1 MSSARF
7 LRNFTEDSLLCG
19 WVSDNFPVYTAS
31 EQHTEGEKVKNRKK
45 EKEKL
50 SFAAT
55 MKNSWF
61 AMKLAAEICPSIIV
75 HTFIMWLIG
84 QSEWV
89 FFDGVFMKVI
99 VNALSEGREFKSI
112 LSFILICGAVFC
124 VLAIYTGYVDN
135 VVFPLK
141 TNRLYGG
148 IYRKLYAKAKNVE
161 LSCYEDPDF
170 YNRYTM
176 AMDGADEKITAII
189 RGMIGA
195 VIGAAA
201 SVSVFY
207 MMYEIDHYAMLF
219 IISPLIGNF
228 IFGNLKN
235 KYDYKR
241 YMEQAP
247 NEKVLNY
254 VSRMMYLPD
263 GAKEIRLS
271 NVFSLMRKQYGEAT
285 VNNVKVAD
293 KYAFRNAHMNF
304 WRITFTFTV
313 IFEGVMLYAIY
324 RNRVTGSISLADLT
338 IMTSLMVA
346 MTWILIRVFE
356 NVMEVLKNGMF
367 INNLKGFLEYE
378 EKIPEDFDGEI
389 PDPEFKS
396 LEFKNVSFSYKD
408 KEIIHSLSFRINK
421 GETAA
426 LVGHNGAGKTTIIKL
441 MLRLYDPDS
450 GEILYNGK
458 NIKTYNLKA
467 YRDIFATTFQDFRL
481 FGMTV
486 GENVLMGRHYENE
499 EELVREALKKA
510 DVLERIEKLDHG
522 IDSVMTKEFDENG
535 CVLSGGESQKVA
547 VARTFIK
554 DAPMKIFDEPSSALD
569 PIAEYELF
577 NSIIGEGHDHT
588 MLFIS
593 HRLSSVKNCDK
604 VFMLEKGTL
613 IEEGTHKELMEQ
625 NRSYAAM
632 YKKQAMNYLALEN
645 EEEVIA

>member
-1 MSSARF
+1 
-7 LRNFTEDSLLCG
+7 
-19 WVSDNFPVYTAS
+19 
-31 EQHTEGEKVKNRKK
+31 
-45 EKEKL
+45 
-50 SFAAT
+50 
-55 MKNSWF
+55 
-61 AMKLAAEICPSIIV
+61 MKLAAGICPGFIV

-99 VNALSEGREFKSI
+99 VNALSEGREFGSI
-112 LSFILICGAVFC
+112 LRFILICGAVFC
-124 VLAIYTGYVDN
+124 VLSVYTGYVDN
-135 VVFPLK
+135 VVYPLK

-148 IYRKLYAKAKNVE
+148 IYKKLYAKAKNVE

-176 AMDGADEKITAII
+176 AMDGAEVKIAAVI

-195 VIGAAA
+195 VIGAVA

-207 MMYEIDHYAMLF
+207 MMYEIDHFAMLF

-228 IFGNLKN
+228 LFGNLKN
-235 KYDYKR
+235 KYDYMR
-241 YMEQAP
+241 YTEQAP

-271 NVFSLMRKQYGEAT
+271 NVFALLRKQYGEAT

-313 IFEGVMLYAIY
+313 IFEGVLLYAIY
-324 RNRVTGSISLADLT
+324 RNRVSGSISLAELT

-389 PDPEFKS
+389 PDADFES
-396 LEFKNVSFSYKD
+396 LEFRNVSFSYKD
-408 KEIIHSLSFRINK
+408 KEIIHDLSFKVDK
-421 GETAA
+421 GEIAA

-450 GEILYNGK
+450 GMILYNGK
-458 NIKTYNLKA
+458 DIKTYNLKA
-467 YRDIFATTFQDFRL
+467 YREIFATTFQDFKL

-486 GENVLMGRHYENE
+486 RENVLMGRHYENE
-499 EELVREALKKA
+499 DELVKEALKKA
-510 DVLERIEKLDHG
+510 DVLERIEELDKG
-522 IDSVMTKEFDENG
+522 IDSVMTKEFDEDG

-577 NSIIGEGHDHT
+577 NSIIGEGQDHT

-604 VFMLEKGTL
+604 VFMLENGTL
-613 IEEGTHKELMEQ
+613 IEEGTHRELMDK
-625 NRSYAAM
+625 NGSYAAM
-632 YKKQAMNYLALEN
+632 YKKQAMNYLAIEN
-645 EEEVIA
+645 EEEVVA

>member
-1 MSSARF
+1 MKENS
-7 LRNFTEDSLLCG
+7 
-19 WVSDNFPVYTAS
+19 
-31 EQHTEGEKVKNRKK
+31 KK
-45 EKEKL
+45 KKEKL
-50 SFAAT
+50 SFAAS

-61 AMKLAAEICPSIIV
+61 AMKLVATICPSFIV
-75 HTFIMWLIG
+75 HTVIMWLIG

-99 VNALSEGREFKSI
+99 VNDLSEGREFKSI
-112 LSFILICGAVFC
+112 LSFILICGAIFC
-124 VLAIYTGYVDN
+124 ILAIYTGYVDN

-148 IYRKLYAKAKNVE
+148 IYKKLYAKAKNVE

-176 AMDGADEKITAII
+176 AIDGAEQKITAVI
-189 RGMIGA
+189 RGLIGA
-195 VIGAAA
+195 IIGAAA
-201 SVSVFY
+201 SISVFY

-228 IFGNLKN
+228 VFGNLKN

-241 YMEQAP
+241 YKEQAP

-271 NVFSLMRKQYGEAT
+271 NVFSLMRKQYREAT

-293 KYAFRNAHMNF
+293 KYAFKNANMNF

-313 IFEGVMLYAIY
+313 IFEGVLLYAIY

-338 IMTSLMVA
+338 IMASLMVA

-356 NVMEVLKNGMF
+356 NVMEVLKNGMYL
-367 INNLKGFLEYE
+367 NNLKGFLEYE
-378 EKIPEDFDGEI
+378 EKIPEDYDGEM
-389 PDPEFKS
+389 PDTDFMS

-408 KEIIHSLSFRINK
+408 TEIIHNLSFKVNK
-421 GETAA
+421 GEIAA

-441 MLRLYDPDS
+441 MLRLYDPVS

-458 NIKTYNLKA
+458 DIKTYNLKA

-486 GENVLMGRHYENE
+486 KENVLMGRHYENE
-499 EELVREALKKA
+499 DELVREALKKA
-510 DVLERIEKLDHG
+510 DVLDRIEELDKG

-577 NSIIGEGHDHT
+577 NSIIGEGQDHT

-625 NRSYAAM
+625 NGSYAAM
-632 YKKQAMNYLALEN
+632 YKKQAMNYLAIEN

>member
-1 MSSARF
+1 MPLKRW
-7 LRNFTEDSLLCG
+7 EDSLVTPWYIC
-19 WVSDNFPVYTAS
+19 VYKGA
-31 EQHTEGEKVKNRKK
+31 KVKENGKK
-45 EKEKL
+45 KKEKL

-61 AMKLAAEICPSIIV
+61 ALKLAAEICPSFIA

-99 VNALSEGREFKSI
+99 VNALSEGREFSSI
-112 LSFILICGAVFC
+112 LRFILICGAIFC
-124 VLAIYTGYVDN
+124 VLAVYTMYVDN
-135 VVFPLK
+135 VVYPLK

-148 IYRKLYAKAKNVE
+148 IYKKLYAKAKNVE

-176 AMDGADEKITAII
+176 AMDGAEQKIASVI

-195 VIGAAA
+195 IIGAAA

-228 IFGNLKN
+228 LFGNLKN
-235 KYDYKR
+235 KYEYQRYK
-241 YMEQAP
+241 EQAP

-285 VNNVKVAD
+285 VKNVKVAD
-293 KYAFRNAHMNF
+293 KYAFRNANMNF

-313 IFEGVMLYAIY
+313 IFEGVLLYAIY
-324 RNRVTGSISLADLT
+324 RNRVTGSISLAELT

-378 EKIPEDFDGEI
+378 EKIPEDYDGEM
-389 PDPEFKS
+389 PDREFKS
-396 LEFKNVSFSYKD
+396 LEFRDVSFSYKD
-408 KEIIHSLSFRINK
+408 KEIIHKLSFRIDK

-441 MLRLYDPDS
+441 LLRLYDPDS
-450 GEILYNGK
+450 GVILYNGK
-458 NIKTYNLKA
+458 DIKTYNLKA
-467 YRDIFATTFQDFRL
+467 YRDIFATTFQDFKL

-486 GENVLMGRHYENE
+486 KENVLMGRDYENE
-499 EELVREALKKA
+499 EASVKEALKKA
-510 DVLERIEKLDHG
+510 DVLKRIEELDKG
-522 IDSVMTKEFDENG
+522 IDSVMTKEFDEEG
-535 CVLSGGESQKVA
+535 CVLSGGESQKLA

-577 NSIIGEGHDHT
+577 NSIIGEGKDHT

-604 VFMLEKGTL
+604 VFMLEKGAL
-613 IEEGTHKELMEQ
+613 IEEGTHKELMGK
-625 NRSYAAM
+625 NGSYAAM
-632 YKKQAMNYLALEN
+632 YKKQAMNYLAIEN

>member
-1 MSSARF
+1 MLHCR
-7 LRNFTEDSLLCG
+7 
-19 WVSDNFPVYTAS
+19 SDNGRS
-31 EQHTEGEKVKNRKK
+31 RKLK
-45 EKEKL
+45 DKKKKEKL

-61 AMKLAAEICPSIIV
+61 AMKLAAGICPGFIV

-99 VNALSEGREFKSI
+99 VNALSEGREFGSI
-112 LSFILICGAVFC
+112 LRFILICGAVFC
-124 VLAIYTGYVDN
+124 VLSVYTGYVDN
-135 VVFPLK
+135 VVYPLK

-148 IYRKLYAKAKNVE
+148 IYKKLYAKAKNVE

-176 AMDGADEKITAII
+176 AMDGAEVKIAAVI

-195 VIGAAA
+195 VIGAVA

-207 MMYEIDHYAMLF
+207 MMYEIDHFAMLF

-228 IFGNLKN
+228 LFGNLKN
-235 KYDYKR
+235 KYDYMR
-241 YMEQAP
+241 YTEQAP

-271 NVFSLMRKQYGEAT
+271 NVFALLRKQYGEAT

-313 IFEGVMLYAIY
+313 IFEGVLLYAIY
-324 RNRVTGSISLADLT
+324 RNRVSGSISLAELT

-389 PDPEFKS
+389 PDADFES
-396 LEFKNVSFSYKD
+396 LEFRNVSFSYKD
-408 KEIIHSLSFRINK
+408 KEIIHDLSFKVDK
-421 GETAA
+421 GEIAA

-450 GEILYNGK
+450 GMILYNGK
-458 NIKTYNLKA
+458 DIKTYNLKA
-467 YRDIFATTFQDFRL
+467 YRDIFATTFQDFKL

-486 GENVLMGRHYENE
+486 RENVLMGRHYENE
-499 EELVREALKKA
+499 DELVKEALKKA
-510 DVLERIEKLDHG
+510 DVLERIEELDKG
-522 IDSVMTKEFDENG
+522 IDSVMTKEFDEDG

-577 NSIIGEGHDHT
+577 NSIIGEGQDHT

-604 VFMLEKGTL
+604 VFMLENGTL
-613 IEEGTHKELMEQ
+613 IEEGTHRELMDK
-625 NRSYAAM
+625 NGSYAAM
-632 YKKQAMNYLALEN
+632 YKKQAMNYLAIEN
-645 EEEVIA
+645 EEEVVA

>member
-1 MSSARF
+1 MKE
-7 LRNFTEDSLLCG
+7 N
-19 WVSDNFPVYTAS
+19 
-31 EQHTEGEKVKNRKK
+31 EKKK
-45 EKEKL
+45 KEKL

-61 AMKLAAEICPSIIV
+61 ALKLAAEICPSFIA

-89 FFDGVFMKVI
+89 FFDGIFMKVI
-99 VNALSEGREFKSI
+99 VNALSEGREFSSI
-112 LSFILICGAVFC
+112 LRFILICGAIFC
-124 VLAIYTGYVDN
+124 VLAVYTMYVDN
-135 VVFPLK
+135 VVYPLK

-148 IYRKLYAKAKNVE
+148 IYKKLYAKAKNVE

-176 AMDGADEKITAII
+176 AMDGAEQKIASVI

-195 VIGAAA
+195 IIGAAA

-228 IFGNLKN
+228 LFGNLKN
-235 KYDYKR
+235 KYEYQRYK
-241 YMEQAP
+241 EQAP

-285 VNNVKVAD
+285 VKNVKVAD
-293 KYAFRNAHMNF
+293 KYAFRNANMNF

-313 IFEGVMLYAIY
+313 IFEGVLLYAIY
-324 RNRVTGSISLADLT
+324 RNRVTGSISLAELT

-378 EKIPEDFDGEI
+378 EKIPEDYDGEM
-389 PDPEFKS
+389 PDREFKS
-396 LEFKNVSFSYKD
+396 LEFRDVSFSYKD
-408 KEIIHSLSFRINK
+408 KEIIHKLSFRIDK

-450 GEILYNGK
+450 GVILYNGK
-458 NIKTYNLKA
+458 DIKTYNLKA
-467 YRDIFATTFQDFRL
+467 YRDIFATTFQDFKL

-486 GENVLMGRHYENE
+486 KENVLMGRDYENE
-499 EELVREALKKA
+499 EASVKEALKKA
-510 DVLERIEKLDHG
+510 DVLKRIEELDKG
-522 IDSVMTKEFDENG
+522 IDSVMTKEFDEDG
-535 CVLSGGESQKVA
+535 CVLSGGESQKLA

-577 NSIIGEGHDHT
+577 NSIIGEGKDHT

-604 VFMLEKGTL
+604 VFMLEKGAL
-613 IEEGTHKELMEQ
+613 IEEGTHKELMGK
-625 NRSYAAM
+625 NGSYAAM
-632 YKKQAMNYLALEN
+632 YKKQAMNYLAIEN

>member
-1 MSSARF
+1 M
-7 LRNFTEDSLLCG
+7 
-19 WVSDNFPVYTAS
+19 
-31 EQHTEGEKVKNRKK
+31 KK
-45 EKEKL
+45 HDKKKKEKL

-61 AMKLAAEICPSIIV
+61 AMKLTASICPSFIV
-75 HTFIMWLIG
+75 HTFILWLIG

-99 VNALSEGREFKSI
+99 VNALSEGRDFKSI
-112 LSFILICGAVFC
+112 LSFILICAAIFC
-124 VLAIYTGYVDN
+124 LLAIYTGYVDN

-148 IYRKLYAKAKNVE
+148 IYKKLYAKAKNVE

-176 AMDGADEKITAII
+176 AMDGAEQKITAVI

-195 VIGAAA
+195 VIGTAA

-207 MMYEIDHYAMLF
+207 MMYEIDHFAMLF

-228 IFGNLKN
+228 LFGNLKN
-235 KYDYKR
+235 KYDYMR
-241 YMEQAP
+241 YQDSVP
-247 NEKVLNY
+247 NDKVLNY

-271 NVFSLMRKQYGEAT
+271 NVFSLLKKQYGQAT
-285 VNNVKVAD
+285 ENNVKVAN

-313 IFEGVMLYAIY
+313 IFEGVLLYAIY
-324 RNRVTGSISLADLT
+324 RNRVTGSITLAELT

-356 NVMEVLKNGMF
+356 NIMEVLKNGMF
-367 INNLKGFLEYE
+367 INNLKSFLEYQE
-378 EKIPEDFDGEI
+378 RIPEDFDGEM
-389 PDPEFKS
+389 PAADFES

-408 KEIIHSLSFRINK
+408 KEIIHDLSFKITR
-421 GETAA
+421 GQTAA

-450 GEILYNGK
+450 GTILYNGK
-458 NIKTYNLKA
+458 DIKLYNLKA
-467 YRDIFATTFQDFRL
+467 YRDIFATTFQDFKL

-486 GENVLMGRHYENE
+486 KENILMGRHYENE
-499 EELVREALKKA
+499 DQLVKEALKKA
-510 DVLERIEKLDHG
+510 GVLERIEQLDKG
-522 IDSVMTKEFDENG
+522 IDSVMTKEFDEGG

-554 DAPMKIFDEPSSALD
+554 NSPMKIFDEPSSALD

-577 NSIIGEGHDHT
+577 NSIIGEGKDHT

-604 VFMLEKGTL
+604 VFMLEQGRL
-613 IEEGTHKELMEQ
+613 IEEGTHKELMEK
-625 NRSYAAM
+625 NGSYAAM
-632 YKKQAMNYLALEN
+632 YKKQAMNYLAIEN

>member
-1 MSSARF
+1 M
-7 LRNFTEDSLLCG
+7 
-19 WVSDNFPVYTAS
+19 
-31 EQHTEGEKVKNRKK
+31 KK
-45 EKEKL
+45 KSKKEKL
-50 SFAAT
+50 SFGTT
-55 MKNSWF
+55 MKNLWF
-61 AMKLAAEICPSIIV
+61 AMKLAAYICPGIIV
-75 HTFIMWLIG
+75 HSFIMWLTG

-89 FFDGVFMKVI
+89 FFDAVFMKVI

-124 VLAIYTGYVDN
+124 ILAIYTGYVDN

-148 IYRKLYAKAKNVE
+148 IYKKLYAKAKNVE
-161 LSCYEDPDF
+161 LACYEDPDF

-176 AMDGADEKITAII
+176 AIDGAEEKIVSII
-189 RGMIGA
+189 SGSIGA

-201 SVSVFY
+201 SASVFY

-271 NVFSLMRKQYGEAT
+271 NVFSLLRKQYGEAT
-285 VNNVKVAD
+285 VNNVKVAG

-313 IFEGVMLYAIY
+313 IFEGVLLYAIY
-324 RNRVTGSISLADLT
+324 RNRVTGSISLAELT
-338 IMTSLMVA
+338 IMTSMMVA

-367 INNLKGFLEYE
+367 LNNLRGFLEYE
-378 EKIPEDFDGEI
+378 EKIPEDYDGEM

-408 KEIIHSLSFRINK
+408 TEIIHNLSFKINK
-421 GETAA
+421 GEIAA

-450 GEILYNGK
+450 GTVLYNGK
-458 NIKTYNLKA
+458 DIKTYNLKA
-467 YRDIFATTFQDFRL
+467 YREIFATTFQDFRL

-486 GENVLMGRHYENE
+486 RENVLMGRHYENE

-510 DVLERIEKLDHG
+510 DVLERVEKLENG

-577 NSIIGEGHDHT
+577 NSIINEGQDHT

-604 VFMLEKGTL
+604 VFMLENGTL

-632 YKKQAMNYLALEN
+632 YKKQAMNYLAIEN
-645 EEEVIA
+645 EAEVIA

>member
-1 MSSARF
+1 M
-7 LRNFTEDSLLCG
+7 
-19 WVSDNFPVYTAS
+19 
-31 EQHTEGEKVKNRKK
+31 KKNDKK
-45 EKEKL
+45 KKEKL

-61 AMKLAAEICPSIIV
+61 AMKLAATICPSLIV

-99 VNALSEGREFKSI
+99 VNALSEGRDFKSI
-112 LSFILICGAVFC
+112 LSFILICAAIFC
-124 VLAIYTGYVDN
+124 LLAIYTGYVDN
-135 VVFPLK
+135 VVYPLK

-148 IYRKLYAKAKNVE
+148 IYKKLYAKAKNVE

-176 AMDGADEKITAII
+176 AMDGAEQKITAVI

-195 VIGAAA
+195 VIGTAA
-201 SVSVFY
+201 SASVFY
-207 MMYEIDHYAMLF
+207 MMYEIDHFAMLF

-228 IFGNLKN
+228 LFGNLKN
-235 KYDYKR
+235 KYDYMR
-241 YMEQAP
+241 YQDSVP
-247 NEKVLNY
+247 NDKVLNY

-271 NVFSLMRKQYGEAT
+271 NVFSLLKKQYGQAT
-285 VNNVKVAD
+285 ENNVKVAN

-313 IFEGVMLYAIY
+313 IFEGVLLYAIY
-324 RNRVTGSISLADLT
+324 RNRVTGSITLAELT

-378 EKIPEDFDGEI
+378 EKIPEDSDGEM
-389 PDPEFKS
+389 PAADFES
-396 LEFKNVSFSYKD
+396 LEFQNVSFSYKD
-408 KEIIHSLSFRINK
+408 KEIIHDLSFKITR
-421 GETAA
+421 GQTAA

-450 GEILYNGK
+450 GTILYNGK
-458 NIKTYNLKA
+458 DIKLYNLKA
-467 YRDIFATTFQDFRL
+467 YRDIFATTFQDFKL

-486 GENVLMGRHYENE
+486 KENILMGRHYENE
-499 EELVREALKKA
+499 DQLVKEALKKA
-510 DVLERIEKLDHG
+510 GVLERIEQLDKG
-522 IDSVMTKEFDENG
+522 IDSVMTKEFDEAG

-554 DAPMKIFDEPSSALD
+554 NSPMKIFDEPSSALD

-577 NSIIGEGHDHT
+577 NSIIGEGKDHT

-604 VFMLEKGTL
+604 VFMLEQGRL
-613 IEEGTHKELMEQ
+613 IEEGTHKELMEK
-625 NRSYAAM
+625 NGSYAAM
-632 YKKQAMNYLALEN
+632 YKKQAMNYLAIEN

>member
-1 MSSARF
+1 M
-7 LRNFTEDSLLCG
+7 T
-19 WVSDNFPVYTAS
+19 
-31 EQHTEGEKVKNRKK
+31 GEKKK
-45 EKEKL
+45 KEKL

-55 MKNSWF
+55 MSNSWF
-61 AMKLAAEICPSIIV
+61 AMKLAAGICPGIIV
-75 HTFIMWLIG
+75 HSVLLWIVG
-84 QSEWV
+84 HSEWV

-99 VNALSEGREFKSI
+99 VNALSEGRGFKSI
-112 LSFILICGAVFC
+112 LTFIVICGAVFC
-124 VLAIYTGYVDN
+124 ILSIYTGYVEE
-135 VVFPLK
+135 VVYPLK

-148 IYRKLYAKAKNVE
+148 IYKKLYAKAKNVE
-161 LSCYEDPDF
+161 LACYEDPDF

-176 AMDGADEKITAII
+176 AMDGAEEKIVAVI

-195 VIGAAA
+195 TVGIVA

-219 IISPLIGNF
+219 IISPLVGNF
-228 IFGNLKN
+228 LFGNLKN
-235 KYDYKR
+235 KYEFKR
-241 YMEQAP
+241 YTEQAP
-247 NEKVLNY
+247 YDKVLNY

-271 NVFSLMRKQYGEAT
+271 NVFALLQKQYGEAT
-285 VNNVKVAD
+285 EKNVKVAR

-313 IFEGVMLYAIY
+313 IFEGVLLYAIY
-324 RNRVTGSISLADLT
+324 RNRVTGSITLAELT

-367 INNLKGFLEYE
+367 INNLRGFLEYE
-378 EKIPEDFDGEI
+378 EKLPEDHDGEI
-389 PDPEFKS
+389 PDPDFRS

-408 KEIIHSLSFRINK
+408 KKIIHDLSFKINK
-421 GETAA
+421 GEIAA

-450 GEILYNGK
+450 GTILYNGK
-458 NIKTYNLKA
+458 DIKTYNLKA
-467 YRDIFATTFQDFRL
+467 YRDIFATTFQDFKL

-486 GENVLMGRHYENE
+486 RENILMGREYENDG
-499 EELVREALKKA
+499 ELVREALKKA
-510 DVLERIEKLDHG
+510 DVLERIEAMDDG
-522 IDSVMTKEFDENG
+522 IDTVMTKEFDEDG

-547 VARTFIK
+547 VARTFLK
-554 DAPMKIFDEPSSALD
+554 EAPMKIFDEPSSALD

-577 NSIIGEGHDHT
+577 DSIIGEGTDHT

-613 IEEGTHKELMEQ
+613 IEEGTHRELMEK
-625 NRSYAAM
+625 NGSYAAM
-632 YKKQAMNYLALEN
+632 YRKQAMNYLAIEN
-645 EEEVIA
+645 EEEVMA

>member
-1 MSSARF
+1 M
-7 LRNFTEDSLLCG
+7 
-19 WVSDNFPVYTAS
+19 
-31 EQHTEGEKVKNRKK
+31 KKNDKK
-45 EKEKL
+45 KKEKL
-50 SFAAT
+50 SFAT
-55 MKNSWF
+55 TLKNSWF
-61 AMKLAAEICPSIIV
+61 AMKLSAAICPSFIV

-99 VNALSEGREFKSI
+99 VNALSEGRPFKSI
-112 LSFILICGAVFC
+112 LSFILICGAVFAL
-124 VLAIYTGYVDN
+124 LAIYTGYVDN
-135 VVFPLK
+135 VVYPLK

-148 IYRKLYAKAKNVE
+148 IYKKLYAKAKNVE

-176 AMDGADEKITAII
+176 AMDGAEQKITAVI

-195 VIGAAA
+195 VIGTAA

-228 IFGNLKN
+228 LFGNLKN
-235 KYDYKR
+235 KYEYIRYK
-241 YMEQAP
+241 EQAP

-271 NVFSLMRKQYGEAT
+271 NVFSLLRKQYREAT
-285 VNNVKVAD
+285 EDNVKVAK

-313 IFEGVMLYAIY
+313 IFEGVLLYAIY
-324 RNRVTGSISLADLT
+324 RNRVTGSISLAELT

-356 NVMEVLKNGMF
+356 NIMEVLKNGMF

-378 EKIPEDFDGEI
+378 EKIPEDFDGEM
-389 PDPEFKS
+389 PAADFES

-408 KEIIHSLSFRINK
+408 KEIIHDLSFKISRGQN
-421 GETAA
+421 AA

-441 MLRLYDPDS
+441 LLRLYDPDS
-450 GEILYNGK
+450 GTILYNGK
-458 NIKTYNLKA
+458 DIKTYNLKA
-467 YRDIFATTFQDFRL
+467 YRDIFATTFQDFKL

-486 GENVLMGRHYENE
+486 KENILMGRHYENE
-499 EELVREALKKA
+499 DQLVKEALKKA
-510 DVLERIEKLDHG
+510 GVLERIEQLEDG
-522 IDSVMTKEFDENG
+522 IDSVMTKEFDEDG

-554 DAPMKIFDEPSSALD
+554 NSPMKIFDEPSSALD

-577 NSIIGEGHDHT
+577 NSIIEEGQDHT

-604 VFMLEKGTL
+604 VFMLEQGRL
-613 IEEGTHKELMEQ
+613 IEEGSHSELMKKKG
-625 NRSYAAM
+625 SYAAM
-632 YKKQAMNYLALEN
+632 YKKQAMNYLAIEN
-645 EEEVIA
+645 EEEVNA

>member
-1 MSSARF
+1 M
-7 LRNFTEDSLLCG
+7 
-19 WVSDNFPVYTAS
+19 
-31 EQHTEGEKVKNRKK
+31 K
-45 EKEKL
+45 KEKL
-50 SFAAT
+50 SFGAT
-55 MKNSWF
+55 MKNTFF
-61 AMKLAAEICPSIIV
+61 AMKLVAKICPSLIV
-75 HTFIMWLIG
+75 HTFINWIIG
-84 QSEWV
+84 QGGWV

-99 VNALSEGREFKSI
+99 VNSLSEGREFSDI
-112 LSFILICGAVFC
+112 FRFILICGAIFC
-124 VLAIYTGYVDN
+124 ALAIYSGYVDN
-135 VVFPLK
+135 VVYPLK

-148 IYRKLYAKAKNVE
+148 IYRRLYSKAKNVE
-161 LSCYEDPDF
+161 LACYEDPDF

-176 AMDGADEKITAII
+176 AIDKAEEKIVAVI

-195 VIGAAA
+195 LVGTVA
-201 SVSVFY
+201 SASVFY
-207 MMYEIDHYAMLF
+207 LMYEIDHYAMLF

-228 IFGNLKN
+228 VFGNLKN
-235 KYDYKR
+235 KYDYLR
-241 YMEQAP
+241 YKDQVP

-271 NVFSLMRKQYGEAT
+271 NVFSLLKKQYGEAT
-285 VNNVKVAD
+285 ANNVKVAG

-313 IFEGVMLYAIY
+313 IFEGVLLYAIY

-346 MTWILIRVFE
+346 MTWILIGVFD
-356 NVMEVLKNGMF
+356 NIMGVLRNGMF

-378 EKIPEDFDGEI
+378 EKIPEDYDGET
-389 PDPEFKS
+389 PAPEFKS
-396 LEFKNVSFSYKD
+396 LEFVNVSFSYKD
-408 KEIIHSLSFRINK
+408 KEIIHDLSFKIEK
-421 GETAA
+421 GEIAA

-450 GEILYNGK
+450 GTILYNGK

-467 YRDIFATTFQDFRL
+467 YREIFATTFQDFKL

-486 GENVLMGRHYENE
+486 KENVLMGRDYENGD
-499 EELVREALKKA
+499 ELVKEALKKA
-510 DVLERIEKLDHG
+510 DVLERIEELDKG
-522 IDSVMTKEFDENG
+522 IDSVMTKEFDEDG

-554 DAPMKIFDEPSSALD
+554 KAPMKIFDEPSSALD

-577 NSIIGEGHDHT
+577 NSIIKEGKDHT
-588 MLFIS
+588 MLLIS

-604 VFMLEKGTL
+604 VFMLENGTL
-613 IEEGTHKELMEQ
+613 IEEGTHSELMEK
-625 NRSYAAM
+625 NGSYAEM
-632 YKKQAMNYLALEN
+632 YKKQAMNYLAIEN

>member
-1 MSSARF
+1 MA
-7 LRNFTEDSLLCG
+7 
-19 WVSDNFPVYTAS
+19 
-31 EQHTEGEKVKNRKK
+31 GEEKK
-45 EKEKL
+45 KKEKL

-55 MKNSWF
+55 MSNSWF
-61 AMKLAAEICPSIIV
+61 AMKLAAGICPGIIV
-75 HTFIMWLIG
+75 HSVLLWIVG
-84 QSEWV
+84 HSEWV

-99 VNALSEGREFKSI
+99 VNALSEGRGFKSI
-112 LSFILICGAVFC
+112 LTFILICGAVFC
-124 VLAIYTGYVDN
+124 ILSIYTGYVEE
-135 VVFPLK
+135 VVYPLK

-148 IYRKLYAKAKNVE
+148 IYKKLYAKAKNVE
-161 LSCYEDPDF
+161 LACYEDPDF

-176 AMDGADEKITAII
+176 AMDGAEEKIVAVI

-195 VIGAAA
+195 TVGIVA

-219 IISPLIGNF
+219 IISPLVGNF
-228 IFGNLKN
+228 LFGNLKN
-235 KYDYKR
+235 KYEFKR
-241 YMEQAP
+241 YTEQAP
-247 NEKVLNY
+247 NDKVLNY

-271 NVFSLMRKQYGEAT
+271 NVFALLQKQYGEAT
-285 VNNVKVAD
+285 EKNVKVAR

-313 IFEGVMLYAIY
+313 IFEGVLLYAIY
-324 RNRVTGSISLADLT
+324 RNRVTGSITLAELT

-367 INNLKGFLEYE
+367 INNLRGFLEYE
-378 EKIPEDFDGEI
+378 EKLPEDHDGEI
-389 PDPEFKS
+389 PDPDFRS

-408 KEIIHSLSFRINK
+408 KKIIHDLSFKINK
-421 GETAA
+421 GEIAA

-450 GEILYNGK
+450 GTILYNGK
-458 NIKTYNLKA
+458 DIKTYNLKA
-467 YRDIFATTFQDFRL
+467 YRDIFATTFQDFKL

-486 GENVLMGRHYENE
+486 RENILMGREYENDG
-499 EELVREALKKA
+499 ELVREALKKA
-510 DVLERIEKLDHG
+510 DVLERIEAMDDG
-522 IDSVMTKEFDENG
+522 IDTVMTKEFDEDG

-547 VARTFIK
+547 VARTFLK
-554 DAPMKIFDEPSSALD
+554 EAPMKIFDEPSSALD

-577 NSIIGEGHDHT
+577 DSIIGEGTDHT

-593 HRLSSVKNCDK
+593 HRLSSVQNCDK

-613 IEEGTHKELMEQ
+613 IEEGTHRELMEK
-625 NRSYAAM
+625 NGSYAAM
-632 YKKQAMNYLALEN
+632 YRKQAMNYLAIEN
-645 EEEVIA
+645 EEEVMA

>member
-1 MSSARF
+1 MK
-7 LRNFTEDSLLCG
+7 
-19 WVSDNFPVYTAS
+19 DN
-31 EQHTEGEKVKNRKK
+31 KK
-45 EKEKL
+45 KKDKL

-55 MKNSWF
+55 MKNSLF
-61 AMKLAAEICPSIIV
+61 AMKLVAQICPSFIV
-75 HTFIMWLIG
+75 HSFILWFIG

-99 VNALSEGREFKSI
+99 VNSLSEGRKFTDI
-112 LSFILICGAVFC
+112 LRFILICGAIFC
-124 VLAIYTGYVDN
+124 TLAIYTGYVDN

-170 YNRYTM
+170 YNSYTM
-176 AMDGADEKITAII
+176 AMDGAEMKI
-189 RGMIGA
+189 RSVVSSMIGA

-207 MMYEIDHYAMLF
+207 MMYDIDHYAMLF

-228 IFGNLKN
+228 LFGNLKN
-235 KYDYKR
+235 KYDYMR
-241 YMEQAP
+241 YKEQAP

-271 NVFSLMRKQYGEAT
+271 KVFSLLRKQYGDAT
-285 VNNVKVAD
+285 ENNVKIAD
-293 KYAFRNAHMNF
+293 RYAFRNAHMNF

-313 IFEGVMLYAIY
+313 IFEGVLLYAIY
-324 RNRVTGSISLADLT
+324 RNRVSGSISLAELT

-367 INNLKGFLEYE
+367 INNLKTFLEYE
-378 EKIPEDFDGEI
+378 EKIPEDQDGEM
-389 PDPEFKS
+389 PSRDFES

-408 KEIIHSLSFRINK
+408 KEIIHDLSFRIDK
-421 GETAA
+421 GEIAA

-441 MLRLYDPDS
+441 LLRLYDPDS
-450 GEILYNGK
+450 GTILYNGK
-458 NIKTYNLKA
+458 DIKEYNLKA

-481 FGMTV
+481 FGMSV
-486 GENVLMGRHYENE
+486 RENILMGRHYENE
-499 EELVREALKKA
+499 EELVKGALKKA
-510 DVLERIEKLDHG
+510 GVLERIEQLDKG
-522 IDSVMTKEFDENG
+522 IDTVMTREFDEDG

-577 NSIIGEGHDHT
+577 NSIIGEGQDHT

-593 HRLSSVKNCDK
+593 HRLSSVKNCDI
-604 VFMLEKGTL
+604 VFMLEKGKL
-613 IEEGTHKELMEQ
+613 IEEGTHSELMGK
-625 NRSYAAM
+625 NGSYAAM
-632 YKKQAMNYLALEN
+632 YKKQAMNYLAIEN

>member
-1 MSSARF
+1 M
-7 LRNFTEDSLLCG
+7 G
-19 WVSDNFPVYTAS
+19 SD
-31 EQHTEGEKVKNRKK
+31 QKK
-45 EKEKL
+45 KEKL
-50 SFAAT
+50 SFCAT
-55 MKNSWF
+55 MKNAWF
-61 AMKLAAEICPSIIV
+61 AMTLAASICPSFIV

-99 VNALSEGREFKSI
+99 VNALSEGREFRSI
-112 LSFILICGAVFC
+112 FRFILLCGAVFC
-124 VLAIYTGYVDN
+124 ALSVYTGYVDN
-135 VVFPLK
+135 VVYPLK
-141 TNRLYGG
+141 KNRLYGG
-148 IYRKLYAKAKNVE
+148 IYKKLYAKAKNVE
-161 LSCYEDPDF
+161 LACYEDPDF

-176 AMDGADEKITAII
+176 AMDGAEEKIAAVI

-195 VIGAAA
+195 VIGTAA

-228 IFGNLKN
+228 LFGNLKN
-235 KYDYKR
+235 R
-241 YMEQAP
+241 YEYMRYQEQVP

-271 NVFSLMRKQYGEAT
+271 DVFSLLRRQYGDAT
-285 VNNVKVAD
+285 AGNVKVAQ
-293 KYAFRNAHMNF
+293 KYAFRNANMNF

-313 IFEGVMLYAIY
+313 IFEGVLLYAIY
-324 RNRVTGSISLADLT
+324 RNRVTGSIPLADLT

-378 EKIPEDFDGEI
+378 EKIPEDHQGEM
-389 PDPEFKS
+389 PDPDFQS
-396 LEFKNVSFSYKD
+396 LEFRHVSFSYRD
-408 KEIIHSLSFRINK
+408 KEIIHDLSFRIRK
-421 GETAA
+421 GEIAA

-458 NIKTYNLKA
+458 DIRTYELKA
-467 YRDIFATTFQDFRL
+467 YRELFATTFQDFRL

-486 GENVLMGRHYENE
+486 KENVLMGRYYENE
-499 EELVREALKKA
+499 DELVKAALGKA
-510 DVLERIEKLDHG
+510 DVLGRVEALEQG
-522 IDSVMTKEFDENG
+522 IDTVMTKEFDENG

-547 VARTFIK
+547 VARTFLK
-554 DAPMKIFDEPSSALD
+554 EAPMKIFDEPSSALD

-577 NSIIGEGHDHT
+577 NSIIGEGRDHT

-593 HRLSSVKNCDK
+593 HRLSSVKNCDR
-604 VFMLEKGTL
+604 VFMLENGTL
-613 IEEGTHKELMEQ
+613 IEEGTHDGLMEQ
-625 NRSYAAM
+625 NGSYAAM
-632 YKKQAMNYLALEN
+632 YRKQAMNYLAIEN
-645 EEEVIA
+645 EAEVIA